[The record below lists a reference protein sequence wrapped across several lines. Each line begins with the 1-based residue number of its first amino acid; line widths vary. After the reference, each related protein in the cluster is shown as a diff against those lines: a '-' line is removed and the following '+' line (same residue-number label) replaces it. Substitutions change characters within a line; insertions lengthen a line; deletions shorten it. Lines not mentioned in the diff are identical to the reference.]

1 MSDFAGMEDL
11 LQDFLIEAG
20 DLLSGVDNK
29 LVDLERSPGDRG
41 LLNEIF
47 RGFHTIKGGAGFL
60 NATEMVTLCHLTE
73 NLFDKLRTGELKV
86 TAAVLDVILLA
97 TAKLRGMFDELE
109 RGMQPTAADPALIEQ
124 LKLAIAGS
132 LTQASAVVS
141 APVVAAPA
149 PAHAEPSAAPVA
161 SGPAAMA
168 IAAGDLDWNALYF
181 AVTGVLP
188 AGASSS
194 VIESVSVKTLAD
206 VPADQIIQAA
216 IGRRVTDKPGYQGPP
231 TGRRV
236 DERVRDNSIR
246 VDTARLDQVL
256 NLSGEIG
263 LTKNRLNALRS
274 DILNGRND
282 TDTLHALDLAVS
294 QLDLLVSDLQ
304 NAVMKTRMQPIGR
317 LFQKYPRIA
326 RDLARSLGKD
336 VEMVLDGEET
346 EIDKTMIEDLSDPI
360 IHLVRNAVDHGVE
373 PISDR
378 LAAGKPEKSIV
389 RLEARQEGDHIVII
403 VADDGRGMNPEKLR
417 AKALEKGLISDEE
430 ANTMDE
436 RQSYNLI
443 FLPGFSTASQVSDV
457 SGRGVGMDVVRTNIQ
472 KLNGTIDIRSTPGKG
487 TSFIISL
494 PLTLAI
500 LPVLLVCLGEQ
511 PFAVPLSMV
520 REILPI
526 DPKEVQELGGRA
538 TMVVRG
544 EVLPIVTLACLL
556 GWPQERVPEY
566 GVLMQTA
573 EQSFIL
579 AIDSFAGRE
588 DAVIKSLDDFR
599 PKGVAGVSTLSNGQ
613 IVLILDMK
621 ELLQGAG
628 DQRVVTRAQLLL
640 DDANFA
646 EAA

>member
-1 MSDFAGMEDL
+1 MSDFSGMEDL
-11 LQDFLIEAG
+11 LQDFLVEAG
-20 DLLSGVDNK
+20 DLLSGVNNK
-29 LVDLERSPGDRG
+29 LVDLERTPHDRA

-73 NLFDKLRTGELKV
+73 NLFDLLRNGQLTV
-86 TAAVLDVILLA
+86 TPEVLDAILLA
-97 TAKLRGMFDELE
+97 TSSVRTMFGELE
-109 RGMQPTAADPALIEQ
+109 RGMQPKPADPGLISS
-124 LKLAIAGS
+124 LRLAIAGE
-132 LTQASAVVS
+132 LKAGKASAPAPVAAVAAPAAPVAAAS
-141 APVVAAPA
+141 PAAASSDLDWNGLYAAVTGAPAPAAAAEPVVAADGGLTD
-149 PAHAEPSAAPVA
+149 SA
-161 SGPAAMA
+161 
-168 IAAGDLDWNALYF
+168 
-181 AVTGVLP
+181 
-188 AGASSS
+188 
-194 VIESVSVKTLAD
+194 
-206 VPADQIIQAA
+206 ADQIIKAA
-216 IGRRVTDKPGYQGPP
+216 VGRRETDKPGYQGPP
-231 TGRRV
+231 GGRR
-236 DERVRDNSIR
+236 DSEKVRDNSIR

-274 DILNGRND
+274 DILNGKSD
-282 TDTLHALDLAVS
+282 TDTLHALDVAVS

-336 VEMVLDGEET
+336 VEMVLSGEET

-360 IHLVRNAVDHGVE
+360 IHLIRNAVDHGVE
-373 PISDR
+373 STQDR
-378 LAAGKPEKSIV
+378 ASAGKPEKSIV
-389 RLEARQEGDHIVII
+389 RLEARQEGDHILIL
-403 VADDGRGMNPEKLR
+403 VADDGRGMNAEKLR
-417 AKALEKGLISDEE
+417 AKAVEKGLITDEE

-436 RQSYNLI
+436 RQSFNLI
-443 FLPGFSTASQVSDV
+443 FLPGFSTAAQISDV

-472 KLNGTIDIRSTPGKG
+472 KLNGTIDIRSEQTKG
-487 TSFIISL
+487 TTFVISL

-500 LPVLLVCLGEQ
+500 LPVLLVCLNEQ

-526 DPKEVQELGGRA
+526 HAAEVQELGGRA

-544 EVLPIVTLACLL
+544 EVLPIVTLAGLL
-556 GWPQERVPEY
+556 GWPQDRVPEY

-621 ELLQGAG
+621 ELLGGMG
-628 DQRVVTRAQLLL
+628 DQRNVTRAQLLL
-640 DDANFA
+640 ENRSSFA
-646 EAA
+646 LAA

>member
-11 LQDFLIEAG
+11 LQDFLVEAG

-29 LVDLERSPGDRG
+29 LVDLERTPDDLG

-60 NATEMVTLCHLTE
+60 NATELVALCHLTE

-86 TAAVLDVILLA
+86 GPEMLDVILAA
-97 TAKLRGMFDELE
+97 TAAVRAMFAELE
-109 RGMQPTAADPALIEQ
+109 RGMLPSSADPQLMDQ
-124 LKLAIAGS
+124 LKHALAGTLSSVAK
-132 LTQASAVVS
+132 AAPVEAPAPVAAVS
-141 APVVAAPA
+141 APTAVVTTGSDP
-149 PAHAEPSAAPVA
+149 
-161 SGPAAMA
+161 
-168 IAAGDLDWNALYF
+168 DWNAYYH
-181 AVTGVLP
+181 AVTGVVP
-188 AGASSS
+188 AGS
-194 VIESVSVKTLAD
+194 VPSVSAIPPEAETPHLTETVATE
-206 VPADQIIQAA
+206 IIQAA
-216 IGRRVTDKPGYQGPP
+216 VGRRTTDKPGYQGPP
-231 TGRRV
+231 GGRREG
-236 DERVRDNSIR
+236 ERQRDNSIR
-246 VDTARLDQVL
+246 VDTSRLDQVL

-263 LTKNRLNALRS
+263 LTKNRLTALRS
-274 DILNGRND
+274 DILNGKND

-336 VEMVLDGEET
+336 VELLLLGEET

-360 IHLVRNAVDHGVE
+360 IHLIRNAVDHGIE
-373 PISDR
+373 LPAER
-378 LAAGKPEKSIV
+378 MAMGKPEKSNV
-389 RLEARQEGDHIVII
+389 RLEARQEGDHIVIL

-417 AKALEKGLISDEE
+417 AKALEKGLITDEE

-436 RQSYNLI
+436 RQSYNLV
-443 FLPGFSTASQVSDV
+443 FLPGFSTASTVSDV

-472 KLNGTIDIRSTPGKG
+472 KLNGSIDIRSVQGKG
-487 TSFIISL
+487 TEFIISL

-500 LPVLLVCLGEQ
+500 LPVLLVCLEDQ

-526 DPKEVQELGGRA
+526 EAKEVQELGGRA

-544 EVLPIVTLACLL
+544 EVLPIVTLAALL
-556 GWPQERVPEY
+556 GWPQQRVPEY
-566 GVLMQTA
+566 GVLMQSA

-599 PKGVAGVSTLSNGQ
+599 PKGVAGVTTLSNGQ

-621 ELLQGAG
+621 ELLGGMGEQKVA
-628 DQRVVTRAQLLL
+628 TRAQLLL
-640 DDANFA
+640 
-646 EAA
+646 ESSMAAAA

>member
-29 LVDLERSPGDRG
+29 LVDLERSPEDRS
-41 LLNEIF
+41 LLNDIF

-60 NATEMVTLCHLTE
+60 NAAELVNLCHLTE
-73 NLFDKLRTGELKV
+73 NLFDKLRNGELSI
-86 TAAVLDVILLA
+86 TPEAMDVILAATSAVREMFGFLESGTQPPPADPDLMARLKAALAGEPIAAAQPAAEGVGLPLPGEPAWDLLYAAVAGKPA
-97 TAKLRGMFDELE
+97 TA
-109 RGMQPTAADPALIEQ
+109 AAAPSSVVPA
-124 LKLAIAGS
+124 
-132 LTQASAVVS
+132 
-141 APVVAAPA
+141 AAPA
-149 PAHAEPSAAPVA
+149 KPAPAE
-161 SGPAAMA
+161 
-168 IAAGDLDWNALYF
+168 
-181 AVTGVLP
+181 
-188 AGASSS
+188 
-194 VIESVSVKTLAD
+194 E
-206 VPADQIIQAA
+206 IIKAA
-216 IGRRVTDKPGYQGPP
+216 IGRRATDKPGVSGPV
-231 TGRRV
+231 GRR
-236 DERVRDNSIR
+236 DSERQRDNSIR

-274 DILNGRND
+274 DILSGRND
-282 TDTLHALDLAVS
+282 SETLHALDLAVS

-326 RDLARSLGKD
+326 RDLARNLGKD
-336 VEMVLDGEET
+336 VELVLVGEET

-373 PISDR
+373 DR
-378 LAAGKPEKSIV
+378 AGRIAAGKPEKSIV
-389 RLEARQEGDHIVII
+389 RLEARQEGDHIVIL
-403 VADDGRGMNPEKLR
+403 VADDGRGMDAERLR
-417 AKALEKGLISDEE
+417 SKALAKGLITDEE
-430 ANTMDE
+430 ASTMDE

-443 FLPGFSTASQVSDV
+443 FLPGFSMAEQVSDV

-472 KLNGTIDIRSTPGKG
+472 KLNGSIEIRSQQGKG
-487 TSFIISL
+487 TTLIISL

-500 LPVLLVCLGEQ
+500 LPVLLVRLGEQ
-511 PFAVPLSMV
+511 PFAVPLAMV

-526 DPKEVQELGGRA
+526 DPAMVQDVGGKA

-544 EVLPIVTLACLL
+544 EVLQILPLSSLL
-556 GWPQERVPEY
+556 GWPQERAPQY
-566 GVLMQTA
+566 GVLMQAA
-573 EQSFIL
+573 ELSFIL

-599 PKGVAGVSTLSNGQ
+599 PKGVAGVTTLSNGQ

-621 ELLQGAG
+621 ELLGTAG
-628 DQRVVTRAQLLL
+628 DHRGVPRAALMRSR
-640 DDANFA
+640 
-646 EAA
+646 EALALAS